1 MLEQEKISKIYLG
14 DGVYADYD
22 DRYIILTTEDQYHHS
37 NKIYLDDDVVDALR
51 LFINKVRAE

>member
-1 MLEQEKISKIYLG
+1 MLEQEKITKTYLG
-14 DGVYADYD
+14 DGVYADYVGH
-22 DRYIILTTEDQYHHS
+22 YIVLTTEDQYHHS